1 MNNLHFKDL
10 SKIINEKCVIFLETL
25 SNFMITL
32 FNDIMKLAYI
42 LECINNY
49 AFSCKKKKNK

>member
-49 AFSCKKKKNK
+49 AFSCKKKNK